1 MNQLLP
7 SAKLSDIGTI
17 EKPAP
22 VIELP
27 VRLILN
33 VYDEHGGYYEHRFF
47 DANNEFVLA
56 MQAPDPSEGQ
66 EAHERSHR
74 RAQQVRDALNGKLQG

>member
-7 SAKLSDIGTI
+7 SAKLGDVGTL
-17 EKPAP
+17 EMSAP

-27 VRLILN
+27 VRLMLN

-47 DANNEFVLA
+47 DANGEFVLA
-56 MQAPDPSEGQ
+56 MQSPDPSEGQ
-66 EAHERSHR
+66 EAHERSQR
-74 RAQQVRDALNGKLQG
+74 RAQQVRDAINGKLQG